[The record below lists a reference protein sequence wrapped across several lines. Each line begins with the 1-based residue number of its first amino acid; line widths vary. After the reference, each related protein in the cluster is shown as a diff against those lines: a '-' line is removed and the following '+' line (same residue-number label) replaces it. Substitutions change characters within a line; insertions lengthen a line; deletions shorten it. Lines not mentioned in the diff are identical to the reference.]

1 MRIRTLSFIALLSA
15 ALGGVATAQDPL
27 DEMYGRAVHHFFRG
41 DHLTAQEVLNEVI
54 AAGSQD
60 PRVYFFRGLAS
71 ARNGEIDAAM
81 ADFETGAQLEID
93 GKKVVNVGKSLE
105 RIQGCHRLAIEKV
118 RTHARLNSRARVLEM
133 QRSRYDSMQQQGGAV
148 EGGLVVPPKLGGN
161 APATLAPNDPFN
173 SGMTK
178 GQPKVVEPSA
188 DVKPAEVMPEVPVT
202 PTEVDPFGG
211 TTTEPAK
218 PADDPFGT

>member
-1 MRIRTLSFIALLSA
+1 MRIRTLSFLALVSA
-15 ALGGVATAQDPL
+15 SLGGVAAAQDPL

-41 DHLTAQEVLNEVI
+41 DNLTAQEVLNEVI

-60 PRVYFFRGLAS
+60 PRVYFFRGLAI

-105 RIQGCHRLAIEKV
+105 RIQGYHRVAIEKV
-118 RTHARLNSRARVLEM
+118 RTHARLNARAKVLEM

-148 EGGLVVPPKLGGN
+148 DGGLVVPPKVGGN
-161 APATLAPNDPFN
+161 APAPLAPNDPFN
-173 SGMTK
+173 TGMTK
-178 GQPKVVEPSA
+178 GQPKVVTPSA
-188 DVKPAEVMPEVPVT
+188 DDKPAEVLPEVPVT

-211 TTTEPAK
+211 ATTEPAK

>member
-1 MRIRTLSFIALLSA
+1 MRIRTLSLLALVSASFGGIAV
-15 ALGGVATAQDPL
+15 GQDPL

-41 DHLTAQEVLNEVI
+41 DNVTAQEVLNEVI

-60 PRVYFFRGLAS
+60 PRVYFYRGLAQ

-81 ADFETGAQLEID
+81 ADFEQGAQLEID

-105 RIQGCHRLAIEKV
+105 RIQGFHRVAIEKI
-118 RTHARLNSRARVLEM
+118 RTHARLNARSKLLEM
-133 QRSRYDSMQQQGGAV
+133 QRSRYDSMQQQGGAS
-148 EGGLVVPPKLGGN
+148 EGGLVVPPKVGGTS
-161 APATLAPNDPFN
+161 PSPLAPNDPFN

-178 GQPKVVEPSA
+178 GQPKVVEPSTE
-188 DVKPAEVMPEVPVT
+188 VKPSEVLPEVPTT

-211 TTTEPAK
+211 GTPEPAK